1 MAQEAKIFKYQTPQ
15 FDGVK
20 KTLQVCNSDLMK
32 VQVQVVKDGGE
43 NNLHSHTGDDAF
55 WYVISGAVKFYGE
68 GDEVIGEFNKGEGIL
83 IPRGFKY
90 WFESS
95 SSEPLEILRVTAKD
109 QKVENQRVDH
119 SAKKQWMV
127 DQKTFG
133 TPAVGYRMTA
143 CSPGRL
149 DVSLPQHH

>member
-1 MAQEAKIFKYQTPQ
+1 MAQEPKVFKYQTPQ

-32 VQVQVVKDGGE
+32 VQVQVVKVGGE

-55 WYVISGAVKFYGE
+55 CFVLSGAVKFYGE

-109 QKVENQRVDH
+109 QKVENQRIDH
-119 SAKKQWMV
+119 SAQKQWMV
-127 DQKTFG
+127 DQNTFG
-133 TPAVGYRMTA
+133 TR
-143 CSPGRL
+143 
-149 DVSLPQHH
+149 Q

>member
-1 MAQEAKIFKYQTPQ
+1 MSQETKVFKYRTPQ

-119 SAKKQWMV
+119 SAQKQWMV
-127 DQKTFG
+127 NQNTFG
-133 TPAVGYRMTA
+133 TRT
-143 CSPGRL
+143 
-149 DVSLPQHH
+149 

>member
-1 MAQEAKIFKYQTPQ
+1 MAQEAKVFKYQTPQ

-55 WYVISGAVKFYGE
+55 WYVMSGAVKFYGE
-68 GDEVIGEFNKGEGIL
+68 GDKVIGEFNKGEGIL

-127 DQKTFG
+127 DQNTVG
-133 TPAVGYRMTA
+133 TR
-143 CSPGRL
+143 
-149 DVSLPQHH
+149 Q